1 MIAKVGTPEADELK
15 RHKRAI
21 FDLTQALKMA
31 RERAT
36 FTIEWSRT
44 AAQADRRCNQRD
56 QLKDHRDDE

>member
-1 MIAKVGTPEADELK
+1 MIAKVGTPEAEELK

-36 FTIEWSRT
+36 FTIEWSE
-44 AAQADRRCNQRD
+44 QQRE
-56 QLKDHRDDE
+56 QIDDAIKAGESMSWRA